1 MVRSVCI
8 TEKIPERIKDEIL
21 AKNNV
26 NIITYKNVDECCDQI
41 RKILSNRGKRMAIAE
56 SAYNTMRN
64 AKKNSENLKRI
75 VNALMDKKSEIDKYS
90 KKMLEI
96 YNQDGLIK
104 AKIYETN
111 QAEKIRKEGFED
123 SNEIQRKMI

>member
-1 MVRSVCI
+1 MPRGNTFKAYNAYGCAFNMPLNEDVNYRIWEIMAAGSVCI

-75 VNALMDKKSEIDKYS
+75 VNALMDKKSEIDK
-90 KKMLEI
+90 
-96 YNQDGLIK
+96 
-104 AKIYETN
+104 
-111 QAEKIRKEGFED
+111 
-123 SNEIQRKMI
+123 